1 MRTLRNLVVGT
12 DFSQSAQQA
21 LDLAIG
27 IASDSGARIALV
39 HVCEPGADDFDDRRL
54 GQCEQALSRLVL
66 EQRSRGLDVTG
77 VLRSGKPWQKL
88 DNVAV
93 EVGASLIVIARHG
106 AGRSRS
112 IAVGSVAE
120 QLVRCASRPVLVV
133 ASDFDARATDS
144 RLKNL

>member
-12 DFSQSAQQA
+12 DFSKSAQQA
-21 LDLAIG
+21 LELAIG
-27 IASDSGARIALV
+27 IASDAGARIALV
-39 HVCEPGADDFDDRRL
+39 HVCEPNADDFDDRRL
-54 GQCEQALSRLVL
+54 GQCEDDLSRLVL

-106 AGRSRS
+106 AGRSGS

>member
-12 DFSQSAQQA
+12 DFSKPAQQA
-21 LDLAIG
+21 LEFAIG
-27 IASDSGARIALV
+27 IASDSGVRIALV
-39 HVCEPGADDFDDRRL
+39 HVCEPGADDFDERRL

-106 AGRSRS
+106 AGRAS